1 MVNQEPELGGVNIS
15 WPPPFGAQVV
25 MEGNALACHEERKEN
40 SFKELSLCKLLDLLS
55 EKEVF
60 LY

>member
-1 MVNQEPELGGVNIS
+1 MVNQEQELGGVNIS
-15 WPPPFGAQVV
+15 WPAFGAQVV
-25 MEGNALACHEERKEN
+25 MEGNALRCHEERKEN
-40 SFKELSLCKLLDLLS
+40 SFKELSLSKLLDLLS